1 MIDAIVHYRGSG
13 SERRHLAAVPAAG
26 AYVFGPGAAGRL
38 WQVSAVALDDQAT
51 QVYALEVSPRLAGE
65 LQEAWATWGEGEAA
79 APDEAPL
86 AEAGRRGGWG

>member
-1 MIDAIVHYRGSG
+1 MIDAHVHYRGSG
-13 SERRHLAAVPAAG
+13 SERCRLPAVPVAG
-26 AYVFGPGAAGRL
+26 SYIIDQGAAGRL

>member
-38 WQVSAVALDDQAT
+38 FQVAAVVVDGDQVG
-51 QVYALEVSPRLAGE
+51 VYCVEVSPRLASE
-65 LQEAWATWGEGEAA
+65 LTAAWATWGKA
-79 APDEAPL
+79 APD
-86 AEAGRRGGWG
+86 AGTVAGS

>member
-38 WQVSAVALDDQAT
+38 WQVSAVVVDDQAT
-51 QVYALEVSPRLAGE
+51 QVYALEVSPRLASE
-65 LQEAWATWGEGEAA
+65 LTAAWATWGEAREGT
-79 APDEAPL
+79 
-86 AEAGRRGGWG
+86 